1 MTSRVRERKGGQAWG
16 GRWGAAGPEH
26 SLPGALQSSLQ
37 NAWAPL
43 HPPQLSCLRLLPSP
57 LLSRQVLGGG
67 VPSPDPGQQPG
78 PHMLTQCPLSG
89 LQVPL
94 SPHSSLG
101 NRSFFGSGPVGNR
114 FPPIPGLRYGLWQ
127 NSAPGP
133 RPEPAQSRWASMQVN
148 TEVPPTS
155 SCKQPLQ
162 ASLPLP
168 TNEML
173 RPTQVLLILFQVT
186 NPSAIPI

>member
-1 MTSRVRERKGGQAWG
+1 MGGKVGGSRARAQPSWRPTKQPPERMGSSAPPTAIVPATAPFTPPVQT
-16 GRWGAAGPEH
+16 GA
-26 SLPGALQSSLQ
+26 
-37 NAWAPL
+37 
-43 HPPQLSCLRLLPSP
+43 
-57 LLSRQVLGGG
+57 GGG

-114 FPPIPGLRYGLWQ
+114 FPPIPGLPYGLWQ